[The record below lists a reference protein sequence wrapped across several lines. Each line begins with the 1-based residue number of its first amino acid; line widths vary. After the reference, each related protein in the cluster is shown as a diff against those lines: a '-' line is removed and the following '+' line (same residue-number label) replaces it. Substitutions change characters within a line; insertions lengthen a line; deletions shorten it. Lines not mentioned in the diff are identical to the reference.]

1 MNTAI
6 SQELASIHTQIGLTP
21 SLYQAAKQYS
31 SLYDISLS
39 ELIRRSLQLKL
50 KLEEDRKDRRREKLE
65 KLAKYFVG
73 SGSWDKN
80 HPHWSSPQ
88 AVEEWLRDIRSEWDS
103 RGWEDPE
110 VIRTLKTNKQKR

>member
-6 SQELASIHTQIGLTP
+6 SQEPASIHTQIGLTP

-39 ELIRRSLQLKL
+39 ELIRRSLKL
-50 KLEEDRKDRRREKLE
+50 KLRSEADKNTLRRRELK

-73 SGSWDKN
+73 SGSWSKS
-80 HPHWSSPQ
+80 HPYWSSPR
-88 AVEEWLRDIRSEWDS
+88 AVEKWLRDIRSEWDN
-103 RGWEDPE
+103 RGWEDPK
-110 VIRTLKTNKQKR
+110 VIKMLKTNKQKG